1 MRDNKR
7 VVICS
12 LLMQPVKENLLAAFR
27 NLLRPL
33 VRLAVKNAVAFS
45 EFSGVLKQA
54 YVDVA
59 AKQIAA
65 SGKDPSEEGIS
76 LIANITTTDV
86 HNILQAAGDAKFG
99 VAAQEGNP
107 LPTILNAWHTNP
119 KYTGPYGVVRDIP
132 FSRAEDATD
141 PYTFSQLAADYCP
154 GVSPKELLDELIRTG
169 CVQDVGND
177 FYRAIKRSYVPDP
190 LSARSILLFARIVHN
205 LCEAAE
211 VNLRA
216 ESVGGKGL
224 IERTIYTVHGIP
236 RQDLPAFD
244 KFIRQRGQV
253 FADDIDNWLSD
264 LDKEGIKDGV
274 RTGVGFYHYIVNE
287 DDERA
292 LSKELPH

>member
-1 MRDNKR
+1 
-7 VVICS
+7 
-12 LLMQPVKENLLAAFR
+12 MQPVKENLLAAFR
-27 NLLRPL
+27 YLLRPL
-33 VRLAVKNAVAFS
+33 VRLAVKNAVAFP

-132 FSRAEDATD
+132 FSRAEAATD

-264 LDKEGIKDGV
+264 LDKEGIKGGV

>member
-1 MRDNKR
+1 
-7 VVICS
+7 
-12 LLMQPVKENLLAAFR
+12 MQSVKENLLAGFR
-27 NLLRPL
+27 YLLRPL
-33 VRLAVKNAVAFS
+33 VRLAVKNVVAFP

-59 AKQIAA
+59 AKQIEA
-65 SGKDPSEEGIS
+65 SGKDPTPEGIA
-76 LIANITTTDV
+76 LIANITTADV
-86 HNILQAAGDAKFG
+86 HHILQYAGVANIG
-99 VAAQEGNP
+99 VAAQEDNP

-132 FSRAEDATD
+132 FSRAEGTSDA
-141 PYTFSQLAADYCP
+141 YTFSQLAADYCP
-154 GVSPKELLDELIRTG
+154 GVSPKELLDELLRTG
-169 CVQDVGND
+169 CVQDVGNG

-205 LCEAAE
+205 LCDAAE

-292 LSKELPH
+292 VSKELPT

>member
-1 MRDNKR
+1 
-7 VVICS
+7 
-12 LLMQPVKENLLAAFR
+12 MQSVKENLLAAFR
-27 NLLRPL
+27 YLLRPL
-33 VRLAVKNAVAFS
+33 VRLAVKNAVAFP

-76 LIANITTTDV
+76 LIANITTADV
-86 HNILQAAGDAKFG
+86 HHILQAAGNTNFG

-132 FSRAEDATD
+132 FSRTEGADA
-141 PYTFSQLAADYCP
+141 YTFSQLVADYCP

-169 CVQDVGND
+169 CVQDVGNS
-177 FYRAIKRSYVPDP
+177 FYRAVKRSYVPDP

-224 IERTIYTVHGIP
+224 VERTIYTVHGIP

-264 LDKEGIKDGV
+264 LDKEGIEDGV

-292 LSKELPH
+292 LSKELPN

>member
-1 MRDNKR
+1 MSTVPQPINKNH
-7 VVICS
+7 
-12 LLMQPVKENLLAAFR
+12 LLPAFR
-27 NLLRPL
+27 YLPRPL
-33 VRLAVKNAVAFS
+33 VRLAVKNAVAFPDFS
-45 EFSGVLKQA
+45 EVLKQA

-65 SGKDPSEEGIS
+65 SGKDPTEEGIS
-76 LIANITTTDV
+76 LIANITTADV
-86 HNILQAAGDAKFG
+86 HHVLQSAGNVNLG
-99 VAAQEGNP
+99 LAAQEQNP

-132 FSRAEDATD
+132 FSTAEGGTSDI
-141 PYTFSQLAADYCP
+141 YTFTQLAADYCP

-169 CVQDVGND
+169 CVQDVGTG
-177 FYRAIKRSYVPDP
+177 FYRAVKRSYVPDP
-190 LSARSILLFARIVHN
+190 LSARSILLFARVVHN

-236 RQDLPAFD
+236 REDLPAFD

-292 LSKELPH
+292 LSKELPN

>member
-1 MRDNKR
+1 
-7 VVICS
+7 
-12 LLMQPVKENLLAAFR
+12 MQSVKENLLAAFR
-27 NLLRPL
+27 YLLRPL
-33 VRLAVKNAVAFS
+33 VRLAVKNAVAFP

-76 LIANITTTDV
+76 LIANITTADV
-86 HNILQAAGDAKFG
+86 HHILQSAGSTNLG
-99 VAAQEGNP
+99 VAAQEDNP
-107 LPTILNAWHTNP
+107 LPTVLNAWHTNP

-132 FSRAEDATD
+132 FSRTEGADA
-141 PYTFSQLAADYCP
+141 YTFSQLVADYCP

-169 CVQDVGND
+169 CVQDVGNS
-177 FYRAIKRSYVPDP
+177 FYRAVKRSYVPDP

-224 IERTIYTVHGIP
+224 VERTIYTVHGIP

-264 LDKEGIKDGV
+264 LDKEGIEDGV

-292 LSKELPH
+292 LSKELPN

>member
-1 MRDNKR
+1 
-7 VVICS
+7 
-12 LLMQPVKENLLAAFR
+12 MQSVKENLLAAFR
-27 NLLRPL
+27 YLLRPL
-33 VRLAVKNAVAFS
+33 VRLAVKNAVAFP

-65 SGKDPSEEGIS
+65 SGKDPTEEGIS
-76 LIANITTTDV
+76 LIANITTVDV
-86 HNILQAAGDAKFG
+86 HHILQSAGNANFG
-99 VAAQEGNP
+99 VAAQEDNP

-132 FSRAEDATD
+132 FSRTEGADA
-141 PYTFSQLAADYCP
+141 YTFSQLVADYCP

-169 CVQDVGND
+169 CVQDVGNS
-177 FYRAIKRSYVPDP
+177 FYRAVKRSYVPDP

-224 IERTIYTVHGIP
+224 VERTIYTVHGIP

-264 LDKEGIKDGV
+264 LDKEGIEDGV

-292 LSKELPH
+292 LSKELPN